1 MAFDLEAYFAER
13 RRAVDEALDRYL
25 PPATAVP
32 TVIHEAMRY
41 SVFAGGKR
49 LRPILVIAGAEAVG
63 GQMDDVMPT
72 ACCFELIH
80 TYSLVHDHLP
90 AMGDDDYRR
99 GRLTNHKVFGEAMAV
114 LAGDALLTH
123 ALGLVAVN
131 FGLGKAAPDAFPR
144 VLAEITGAAGTD
156 GMVGGQVVDVQSEG
170 QAVSA
175 ETLEYIH
182 TRKTAALIRG
192 ALRSGAL
199 LAGASEPQL
208 AALTE
213 YGDRIGLT
221 FQIVDDILDVE
232 GSLETW
238 EEAGKDERLQ
248 KATIRAAW
256 PLASKARAA
265 ALTRRRTPSSRRS
278 VPPERCAR
286 WPSSWGEGLSMAEI
300 ATSTPARSSIP
311 AGTRPS
317 RSRTISTAA
326 PRAARRCRR
335 ARRPAAPR
343 PSSSATTTAGDLAE
357 RACCR
362 PRATWSASSPPRSR
376 GWTRASRP

>member
-25 PPATAVP
+25 PLATAVP

-80 TYSLVHDHLP
+80 TYSLVHDDLP
-90 AMGDDDYRR
+90 AMDDDDYRR

-131 FGLGKAAPDAFPR
+131 FGLGKAASEVFPR

-170 QAVSA
+170 QVVSA

-192 ALRSGAL
+192 ALRAGAL
-199 LAGASEPQL
+199 LTGASEPQL
-208 AALTE
+208 EALTQ
-213 YGDRIGLT
+213 YGNRIGLT

-232 GSLETW
+232 GSLETLGKT
-238 EEAGKDERLQ
+238 AGKDERQQ
-248 KATIRAAW
+248 KATYPGLHGLA
-256 PLASKARAA
+256 ASKARAA
-265 ALTRRRTPSSRRS
+265 ALTHEAHAALRPL
-278 VPPERCAR
+278 
-286 WPSSWGEGLSMAEI
+286 G
-300 ATSTPARSSIP
+300 PA
-311 AGTRPS
+311 
-317 RSRTISTAA
+317 AA
-326 PRAARRCRR
+326 PLRALADFILARK
-335 ARRPAAPR
+335 A
-343 PSSSATTTAGDLAE
+343 
-357 RACCR
+357 
-362 PRATWSASSPPRSR
+362 
-376 GWTRASRP
+376 